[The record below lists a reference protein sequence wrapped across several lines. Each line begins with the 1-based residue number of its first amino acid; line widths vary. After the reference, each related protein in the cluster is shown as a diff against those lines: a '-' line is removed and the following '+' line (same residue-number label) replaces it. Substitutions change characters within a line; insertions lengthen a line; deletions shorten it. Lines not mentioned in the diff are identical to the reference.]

1 MSNKFALKF
10 KKLHPNAKI
19 PSYATP
25 GSVGMDIRSIDD
37 VTIGP
42 NRTRIVSTGIAI
54 DIPDGY
60 EIQVRP
66 RSGLALKHGITVL
79 NTPGTIDSDY
89 TGEIKVI
96 LHNVR
101 DEAYKINKGDRIAQL
116 VIGRVIKLPIEEVD
130 EITKKTERGSGGFGS
145 TGKQ

>member
-1 MSNKFALKF
+1 MPKKIRLKF
-10 KKLHPNAKI
+10 KKLYPDAKI

-25 GSVGMDIRSIDD
+25 GSAGMDIRSIED

-42 NRTRIVSTGIAI
+42 NRTSIVSTGIAV

-66 RSGLALKHGITVL
+66 RSGLALKHGIMVL
-79 NTPGTIDSDY
+79 NTPGTIDPDY

-116 VIGRVIKLPIEEVD
+116 VIARVIKLPIEEVD

-145 TGKQ
+145 TGK